1 MRFLVTVLGLALI
14 WTAAFVLGGYTWGWV
29 TPVFGALVTYI
40 FIRRS
45 LRKIMADPPHQGVLV
60 FLGRR
65 LKKLLS
71 EGLAWLPFW
80 PIIFDA
86 LQVNVVKVNQDL
98 PELILRT
105 PDKGEI
111 ILSASM
117 TWTPGLTTEG
127 ASDEEKAEALIQ
139 FLNSGEEKRVRT
151 ILQDII
157 SDRLRIWAFSAEE
170 GPADWEEAVGAKD
183 DAIAVLVKAILGD
196 VLAPVHSTIPT
207 SVLLKYFSK
216 PRLGPSRYERKRYG
230 KKDEKN
236 EQANEWEKLEE
247 ELGSPSETAYQELQ
261 DRVGQRREIIQK
273 LRQGDG
279 YFYKKSLGITLNRFT
294 INTVRPHGK
303 TAAAADAIVTEI
315 YEQQAD
321 ETEIKNV
328 LARIK
333 ELMDSLGIS
342 AEQALEVVQTERG
355 KVVKS
360 IQEGKFNIS
369 PETRAM
375 IEKLSPDLL
384 TALSRLGGQKKS
396 K

>member
-1 MRFLVTVLGLALI
+1 MILVVTVLGLALI
-14 WTAAFVLGGYTWGWV
+14 WIVAFVLGIYIWFWV
-29 TPVFGALVTYI
+29 TPVFGGLVTYI

-45 LRKIMADPPHQGVLV
+45 LRKIKADPPHQGVLV

-65 LKKLLS
+65 LKKLLR
-71 EGLAWLPFW
+71 EGFVWLPFW

-111 ILSASM
+111 SAAVSI
-117 TWTPGLTTEG
+117 TWTPGMTIEG
-127 ASDEEKAEALIQ
+127 ASDKERAEALIQ
-139 FLNSGEEKRVRT
+139 FLNSGEEKRVRS

-196 VLAPVHSTIPT
+196 VLAPIHSTIPT
-207 SVLLKYFSK
+207 SVLLKYFSS
-216 PRLGPSRYERKRYG
+216 PRPGPSRYERKRYG
-230 KKDEKN
+230 RKN
-236 EQANEWEKLEE
+236 ERDEHANEWEKLEE

-261 DRVGQRREIIQK
+261 NRVGQRREIIQK

-303 TAAAADAIVTEI
+303 TAEAADAIVTET
-315 YEQQAD
+315 YQQQAD

-369 PETRAM
+369 TETRAM
-375 IEKLSPDLL
+375 IEKLFPDLL